1 MQYLRNIPEL
11 CNFENVVAA
20 ARKKFALAEQNRSP
34 FREENKH
41 YFRQNRLPYLL
52 QMGSSKCPHP
62 VMLLNFLQCTAV
74 LGFDS
79 MPCKNTQHV
88 GTFNRQNPG
97 FSQAKS
103 TQTEKG
109 KSKYH
114 ELLEI
119 SKDEQCGGT
128 ILIDQKY
135 KQVQKN
141 HATMPERSFLNGQ
154 ACHCLLGAFV
164 LFLFMFWVN
173 IDSSIRMSKEQ
184 GSDLISGPVDS

>member
-41 YFRQNRLPYLL
+41 YFGQNRLPYLL

-88 GTFNRQNPG
+88 GTFNRQIPG

-119 SKDEQCGGT
+119 SKDEQCGG
-128 ILIDQKY
+128 
-135 KQVQKN
+135 N
-141 HATMPERSFLNGQ
+141 NFN
-154 ACHCLLGAFV
+154 
-164 LFLFMFWVN
+164 
-173 IDSSIRMSKEQ
+173 
-184 GSDLISGPVDS
+184 